1 MVSAS
6 AAMLEAKSSVVALV
20 LLVRFFTLIFSNA

>member
-6 AAMLEAKSSVVALV
+6 AAMLEAKSSVAALA
-20 LLVRFFTLIFSNA
+20 LLVHFFTLNFSNA